1 MFSYSKAAIC
11 TQLPLFRSVIP
22 HHVVSQN
29 LSRFKVM
36 IIIIIIFILHFL
48 RNSKFFTFKPLFIHS
63 TFTLVVALSYRT

>member
-11 TQLPLFRSVIP
+11 TQLPFFGSVTP
-22 HHVVSQN
+22 RHVVSQN

-48 RNSKFFTFKPLFIHS
+48 RNSKFFTFIHS